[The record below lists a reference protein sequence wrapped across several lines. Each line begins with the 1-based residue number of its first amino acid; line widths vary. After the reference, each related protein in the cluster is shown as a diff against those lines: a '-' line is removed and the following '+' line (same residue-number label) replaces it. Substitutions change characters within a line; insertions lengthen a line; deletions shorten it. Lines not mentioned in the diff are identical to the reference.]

1 MILHENEE
9 QFYDAVEDT
18 AEHFNIPEDYLI
30 KDYFLT
36 RALKYL
42 SNSNCFDYVVFKG
55 GTSLSKVFKAI
66 HRFSEDIDLVILDP
80 ESLSGSQKQTRGK
93 NIIKAASQGLRK
105 DETFRGTRGSF
116 FNKIRYHI
124 PMLEN
129 SDLGEVAN
137 TILIECNSFSKPVPV
152 DVYPIRSLI
161 AEYVLKT
168 QEGSDELITQ
178 FELQDFKLKVLK
190 STRTLTE
197 KVMGLI
203 KFAYKNELSGKSRH
217 FYDITMLLRD
227 DDMKVFLQDDVEFF
241 KLLSC
246 VIENDANLEKSGQAP
261 WIDNTPNLAE
271 SEFFKDTETSF
282 NLIASEYNGDFDKM
296 ITKKETKP
304 DKDEIIVTL
313 ELVRQRLFDYYQAQQ

>member
-1 MILHENEE
+1 MILHESKE
-9 QFYDAVEDT
+9 QFYDAVQDT
-18 AEHFNIPEDYLI
+18 SEYFNIPEDYVI

-36 RALKYL
+36 RALKFL
-42 SNSNCFDYVVFKG
+42 SESECFDYVVFKG

-80 ESLSGSQKQTRGK
+80 ESLTNSQKRTRGK
-93 NIIKAASQGLRK
+93 NIIQAASQDLSQ
-105 DETFRGTRGSF
+105 DESFHGTRGSL

-129 SDLGEVAN
+129 SELGEVAN

-168 QEGSDELITQ
+168 QEDSDELITK

-227 DDMKVFLQDDVEFF
+227 EDMKAFLQDDVEFF

-261 WIDNTPNLAE
+261 WIDKNPNLAE
-271 SEFFKDTETSF
+271 SEFFKDTEASF
-282 NLIASEYNGDFDKM
+282 NLIASEYKGDFDKM

-304 DKDEIIVTL
+304 NKDEIIETL
-313 ELVRQRLFDYYQAQQ
+313 EFVRRRLLDYKKSQ

>member
-1 MILHENEE
+1 
-9 QFYDAVEDT
+9 
-18 AEHFNIPEDYLI
+18 
-30 KDYFLT
+30 
-36 RALKYL
+36 
-42 SNSNCFDYVVFKG
+42 
-55 GTSLSKVFKAI
+55 
-66 HRFSEDIDLVILDP
+66 
-80 ESLSGSQKQTRGK
+80 
-93 NIIKAASQGLRK
+93 
-105 DETFRGTRGSF
+105 
-116 FNKIRYHI
+116 
-124 PMLEN
+124 
-129 SDLGEVAN
+129 
-137 TILIECNSFSKPVPV
+137 
-152 DVYPIRSLI
+152 
-161 AEYVLKT
+161 
-168 QEGSDELITQ
+168 
-178 FELQDFKLKVLK
+178 
-190 STRTLTE
+190 
-197 KVMGLI
+197 MGLI

-304 DKDEIIVTL
+304 NKDEIIVTL